1 MLNGLSLG
9 EPRKGLLIV
18 PRHRNHMASK
28 ESLQSKLDVFKSQLT
43 QLIANTNALQGA
55 IQVLEQLIVEEDAPV
70 PEVVEKKKK
79 DK

>member
-1 MLNGLSLG
+1 
-9 EPRKGLLIV
+9 
-18 PRHRNHMASK
+18 MASK